1 MLTLLNTC
9 HDIIGIFDF
18 MERVLLG
25 LTDKFDIKILSHLT
39 LVQLSNLFPSA
50 VLQSKLPSFFVLL
63 LFAFL
68 APPKF
73 LCVCKSIEIE
83 DFVAPLEV
91 TINTKMKDTA
101 VKQEIEKNEE
111 LVRSSLRGVVAL
123 SRLPE
128 SGSNPFFSFTCER
141 LGVVFFFFAHSTCS
155 QTPTLDSRLF
165 SRHSRPQS
173 TMPSWT
179 QSSQRPKRG
188 TVALTRWT
196 PLKQPTT

>member
-128 SGSNPFFSFTCER
+128 SGSNPFFSFSCER
-141 LGVVFFFFAHSTCS
+141 LGLFFFFFCS
-155 QTPTLDSRLF
+155 LHLFPDSNPRFAAFL
-165 SRHSRPQS
+165 
-173 TMPSWT
+173 
-179 QSSQRPKRG
+179 K
-188 TVALTRWT
+188 ALKASEHNAKLEAIFAETEARDGGIDSMDT
-196 PLKQPTT
+196 S